1 MHNYLSEKFFNQII
15 LFFTLSII
23 SINGFSQT
31 HIVPISAT
39 TTAGEFGGGT
49 EIENIF
55 DQATGFSDPLVDAFT
70 NTCSVGASQAYISAY
85 GNTTGTLTVGIPVS
99 TIDALHVWNGW
110 STACELNHS
119 LNNLTLSFYDGGT
132 LLGTETITVPMPD
145 GSGLG
150 FVVPFGSTY
159 VDVDEVTIVVNS
171 LHGGNEI
178 GIIELGFRSG
188 EVACDDMLTTVS
200 ATEVC
205 LGEEVTLEATS
216 THGGTITWDGGVT
229 NGVAF
234 VPPVGVTTYTATSD
248 SDDDCDFSVEI
259 TVYDLPVVSGTADA
273 TEICLG
279 DEVILT
285 GSGAVTYI
293 WDGGV
298 TDGVAHEPL
307 TAGINTFTVTGTD
320 ANGCENTATV
330 DVDVLAPP
338 AIDAGEDVEV
348 CEGGAV

>member
-1 MHNYLSEKFFNQII
+1 MKNPKLLFYILLLISPFQIFGQTVNTLPVNLVGSSDPMPGPGGFFDHPFTPSPLTGTYHGGVFYGATKEKWGYEISDLTVGEEYVLTVYYMYDRVIGTPAYDRHGNLSMLSGAALDITTIPYVPEPEWRDWFSMEVT
-15 LFFTLSII
+15 FTA
-23 SINGFSQT
+23 
-31 HIVPISAT
+31 ISAT
-39 TTAGEFGGGT
+39 DRIDIEADGITDNSLWLWTDMAIDGGG
-49 EIENIF
+49 
-55 DQATGFSDPLVDAFT
+55 
-70 NTCSVGASQAYISAY
+70 
-85 GNTTGTLTVGIPVS
+85 
-99 TIDALHVWNGW
+99 
-110 STACELNHS
+110 
-119 LNNLTLSFYDGGT
+119 
-132 LLGTETITVPMPD
+132 
-145 GSGLG
+145 
-150 FVVPFGSTY
+150 
-159 VDVDEVTIVVNS
+159 
-171 LHGGNEI
+171 
-178 GIIELGFRSG
+178 
-188 EVACDDMLTTVS
+188 ACDDMLTTVS

-285 GSGAVTYI
+285 GSGAVTYV